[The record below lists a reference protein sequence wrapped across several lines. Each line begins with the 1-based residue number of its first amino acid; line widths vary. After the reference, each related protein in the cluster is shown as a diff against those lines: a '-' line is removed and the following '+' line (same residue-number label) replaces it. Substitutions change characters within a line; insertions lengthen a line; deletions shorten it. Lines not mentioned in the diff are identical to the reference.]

1 MKHFFLCVAEFIT
14 QVWGSKVFFP
24 LKICTRNFLGAS
36 VLFLG
41 ARVLKCRC
49 KCTQSGCKSTHS
61 GLERK
66 LFFSVITGELR
77 QAPELA
83 DSVLVPHL
91 TSLVTKL
98 LVLCV
103 LVYC

>member
-24 LKICTRNFLGAS
+24 LKIGTTNFLGAS
-36 VLFLG
+36 VLFLVS
-41 ARVLKCRC
+41 RVLKCRC
-49 KCTQSGCKSTHS
+49 KCTQSGCKCTHS
-61 GLERK
+61 GLEQK
-66 LFFSVITGELR
+66 LFSVITGELR
-77 QAPELA
+77 QVPELA